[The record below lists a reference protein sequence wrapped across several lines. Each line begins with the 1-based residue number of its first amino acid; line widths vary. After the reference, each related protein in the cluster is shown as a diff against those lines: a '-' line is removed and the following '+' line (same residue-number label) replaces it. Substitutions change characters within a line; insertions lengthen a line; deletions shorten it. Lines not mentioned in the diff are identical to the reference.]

1 MKLPGRVFNSLTTPI
16 NHQGESKMQ
25 RITTLLILTF
35 ALAACGG
42 SDDDAGDAG
51 NGNGA
56 TAAASRV
63 ATGMRAPDV
72 TLVDLDPCELFT
84 ADESGSY
91 LDGYRESEQAIRGG
105 MKECQHK
112 GGSFTS
118 VRVQV
123 GGMSLEDFE
132 TRLAVNHNL
141 MGDVE
146 LQSVTGVGD
155 KAYFLRS
162 LWVHSGDYILHV
174 DVNSLLA
181 KRDSS
186 GATKRDQG
194 VEIARQIVARL

>member
-1 MKLPGRVFNSLTTPI
+1 
-16 NHQGESKMQ
+16 MQ
-25 RITTLLILTF
+25 RTTTLLILTF

-42 SDDDAGDAG
+42 SDGDAGDSG

-56 TAAASRV
+56 AAAASRV
-63 ATGMRAPDV
+63 ATGMRAPEA
-72 TLVDLDPCELFT
+72 TLVDLDPCELLT
-84 ADESGSY
+84 SDESGSY
-91 LDGYRESEQAIRGG
+91 LDGYRESEEAIRGG

-123 GGMSLEDFE
+123 GGMSLDDFE
-132 TRLAVNHNL
+132 TLMAVNHSL
-141 MGDVE
+141 MDDVE
-146 LQSVTGVGD
+146 LQNVAGVGD

-174 DVNSLLA
+174 DVNSLPA

-186 GATKRDQG
+186 GSTKRDQG
-194 VEIARQIVARL
+194 VEIARQMVARL